1 MKGQI
6 DTTSEREA
14 TTVSAETTTDIGESS
29 KDSAIVSLDRERL
42 DPDASVPTTT
52 TTLPST
58 SASHISSRPS
68 SLPVAIK
75 DGSKPPDRDSE
86 DEAEEGDEYKERS
99 DQRKVSLLTKM
110 KNWFQIVVLFI
121 ESALISA
128 TAKLNTLSRDYR
140 YVARRLSVEKR
151 YLKKLFEIE
160 ESNGSTYDFMDTNW
174 KKRTLAKISQST
186 VPKLSKS
193 LDSIE
198 ESHRKRR
205 CANESKKSVLSE
217 EYVFTLIG
225 FLFIFF

>member
-6 DTTSEREA
+6 DTTSEKEV
-14 TTVSAETTTDIGESS
+14 TIVSAEITTDIGESS
-29 KDSAIVSLDRERL
+29 KDSAIVSLDREHI
-42 DPDASVPTTT
+42 DPDASAPTTT

-68 SLPVAIK
+68 SLPVAVK
-75 DGSKPPDRDSE
+75 DGSKPPDRGSG
-86 DEAEEGDEYKERS
+86 DEKDEEETPSEEGADH
-99 DQRKVSLLTKM
+99 RKVSLLSKM
-110 KNWFQIVVLFI
+110 KSWFQIVVLFI

-128 TAKLNTLSRDYR
+128 TAKLNSLSRDYR

-160 ESNGSTYDFMDTNW
+160 ESNGSKYDFMDTTW
-174 KKRTLAKISQST
+174 KKKTLAKISQST

-198 ESHRKRR
+198 ESNKKRR
-205 CANESKKSVLSE
+205 NASDSKKSVLSE
-217 EYVFTLIG
+217 E
-225 FLFIFF
+225 